1 MSNIDNTEDLL
12 DSRDIIERIEELEG
26 EQDSYVEE
34 YEEAKEEAEELAEE
48 RGEWEPTERLTDAT
62 NALSRYWDITPEEVD
77 DAVAGFRNPAD
88 EFNGDEELHSLKK
101 LAEQLEGYGDWE
113 HGETLIR
120 KSYFVEYVEDLLKD
134 CGDLPKDIPW
144 YISIDWEATARNLK
158 IDYTEAS
165 FDGVTYYM
173 RA

>member
-26 EQDSYVEE
+26 DRAALEEDVENA
-34 YEEAKEEAEELAEE
+34 EAALADYIENSDDEDADNSTDALALAVALDEARKALTEWDESGDAEELKTLKDFAE
-48 RGEWEPTERLTDAT
+48 D
-62 NALSRYWDITPEEVD
+62 
-77 DAVAGFRNPAD
+77 
-88 EFNGDEELHSLKK
+88 
-101 LAEQLEGYGDWE
+101 LEGYGDWE

-120 KSYFVEYVEDLLKD
+120 ATYFVEYVEDLLKD
-134 CGDLPKDIPW
+134 CGDLPTDIPW
-144 YISIDWEATARNLK
+144 YIRIDWEATAHNIK
-158 IDYTEAS
+158 ADYTEAS

>member
-26 EQDSYVEE
+26 DRAALEEDVENA
-34 YEEAKEEAEELAEE
+34 EAALADYIENSDDEDAENSTDALALAVALDEARKALAEWDESGDAEELKTLKDFAE
-48 RGEWEPTERLTDAT
+48 D
-62 NALSRYWDITPEEVD
+62 
-77 DAVAGFRNPAD
+77 
-88 EFNGDEELHSLKK
+88 
-101 LAEQLEGYGDWE
+101 LEGYGDWE

-144 YISIDWEATARNLK
+144 YICIDWEATARNIK
-158 IDYTEAS
+158 IDYTEAN

>member
-26 EQDSYVEE
+26 DRAALEEDVENA
-34 YEEAKEEAEELAEE
+34 EAALADYIENSDDEDAETSTDALALAVALDEARKALAEWDESGDAEELKTLKDFAE
-48 RGEWEPTERLTDAT
+48 D
-62 NALSRYWDITPEEVD
+62 
-77 DAVAGFRNPAD
+77 
-88 EFNGDEELHSLKK
+88 
-101 LAEQLEGYGDWE
+101 LEGYGDWE

-144 YISIDWEATARNLK
+144 YICIDWEATARNIK